1 MVFPADPPEASLPG
15 PMSPYSRSAVSVSMR
30 FIAPFG
36 SFEYDTAY
44 VFEGYLS
51 QFDGTYG
58 SVMPYDVGVIT
69 LSQPI
74 GDELGY
80 LGYWAAGDRDLASL
94 EVNLAGYNNDK
105 QPPFTMW
112 SSKCKIDKQAIFE
125 TVFGHT
131 CDTDDFSAPM
141 FVYDKKE
148 DSRYV
153 IGINVATYQGVN
165 VAVRLYGP
173 IYDWL
178 SSLAAQ

>member
-1 MVFPADPPEASLPG
+1 VQEGRWNEHFTFWPALNGQDD
-15 PMSPYSRSAVSVSMR
+15 
-30 FIAPFG
+30 APFG

-69 LSQPI
+69 LQKPI
-74 GDELGY
+74 GDDLGY
-80 LGYWAAGDRDLASL
+80 LGYWAIGDKDLANM
-94 EVNLAGYNNDK
+94 EVNLVAYNNDK
-105 QPPFTMW
+105 KPEFTMW
-112 SSKCKIDKQAIFE
+112 GAKCKIDKQAIFE
-125 TVFGHT
+125 TVFAHT

-141 FVYDKKE
+141 FVYDKKQ
-148 DSRYV
+148 DSRYIV
-153 IGINVATYQGVN
+153 GINVATYQNQN

-178 SSLAAQ
+178 GSVGNDN